1 MGDIFGNL
9 LDWGRVMEQIAELR
23 DAGKLDEHQDGLRR
37 ILRYPDNWRL
47 RETVLGC
54 VKDLSAPSEEIIS
67 EVLAIMRNDNIY
79 WEARVMAAEA
89 LGHVVGRRE
98 SIGAELAHEVVEA
111 MEAILA
117 RTQPSQ
123 FHDAIRRSLPT
134 VGTREDRPEA

>member
-1 MGDIFGNL
+1 MVGRDRLKDIAHPVTDHEKLEN
-9 LDWGRVMEQIAELR
+9 VYNIAP
-23 DAGKLDEHQDGLRR
+23 AISPDGS
-37 ILRYPDNWRL
+37 
-47 RETVLGC
+47 
-54 VKDLSAPSEEIIS
+54 K
-67 EVLAIMRNDNIY
+67 LAIMRNDNIY